1 MTSRMLERIKLK
13 GYATFRELDLALA
26 PINVL
31 IGANGAGKSN
41 LIALFTMLNQ
51 MMNEAL
57 QLYVARAGGADRI
70 LHYGRKTTEQ
80 MEVELW
86 FADHQQSV
94 ANGYR
99 CELVPVRNELWLRH
113 ESTYFHDRA
122 NYPKPLQRSVSDR
135 LHSESFL
142 PQWAVEKESVDRHV
156 YRNMNSWRRYHF
168 HDTGPTA
175 RVKQPCSLRDWRFL
189 HADAANLATFLF
201 HLRAQH
207 QLEYRAIIETIR
219 LAAPFFGDFV
229 LEPQSRNSDQI
240 MLEWR
245 ERGSDF
251 IFGPDALS
259 DGTLRFI
266 CLATLFLQPERYLP
280 ATIVIDEPE
289 LGLHPYAITLL
300 AELVRK
306 VATKRQVILATQ
318 SVALV
323 NQFAPEEVLVVDRRA
338 GVSTVRR
345 LDSDILADWLA
356 DYALGE
362 LWEKNV
368 LGGRP
373 QL

>member
-1 MTSRMLERIKLK
+1 MAGRMLTNIKLR
-13 GYATFRELDLALA
+13 GYTTFRELDLELT

-51 MMNEAL
+51 MMNESL

-70 LHYGRKTTEQ
+70 LHYGSKTTER
-80 MEVELW
+80 MELELW
-86 FADHQQSV
+86 FTDDQQSV

-99 CELVPVRNELWLRH
+99 CEFVPVRGALWLAH
-113 ESTYFHDRA
+113 ESTYFHDLQ
-122 NYPKPLQRSVSDR
+122 YSQPLQRSESNQLR
-135 LHSESFL
+135 SESLL
-142 PQWAVEKESVDRHV
+142 PQWAAKKGKVDRFV
-156 YRNMNSWRRYHF
+156 YRDMNSWRRYHF

-175 RVKQPCSLRDWRFL
+175 RVKQPCSLRDRHFL
-189 HADAANLATFLF
+189 HADAANLAAFLF
-201 HLRAQH
+201 
-207 QLEYRAIIETIR
+207 QLSEHHPSEYRAIIETIR
-219 LAAPFFGDFV
+219 LAAPFFGEFV
-229 LEPQSRNSDQI
+229 LSPQPGNSDLI
-240 MLEWR
+240 TLEWR

-266 CLATLFLQPERYLP
+266 CLATLFRQPEQYLP

-306 VATKRQVILATQ
+306 VAAKRQVILATQ

-323 NQFAPEEVLVVDRRA
+323 NQFAPEEVLVVDRRE
-338 GVSTVRR
+338 GISTVRR
-345 LDSDILADWLA
+345 LDSATLEHWLA

-373 QL
+373 QP

>member
-1 MTSRMLERIKLK
+1 
-13 GYATFRELDLALA
+13 
-26 PINVL
+26 
-31 IGANGAGKSN
+31 
-41 LIALFTMLNQ
+41 
-51 MMNEAL
+51 
-57 QLYVARAGGADRI
+57 
-70 LHYGRKTTEQ
+70 
-80 MEVELW
+80 
-86 FADHQQSV
+86 
-94 ANGYR
+94 
-99 CELVPVRNELWLRH
+99 
-113 ESTYFHDRA
+113 
-122 NYPKPLQRSVSDR
+122 
-135 LHSESFL
+135 
-142 PQWAVEKESVDRHV
+142 
-156 YRNMNSWRRYHF
+156 
-168 HDTGPTA
+168 
-175 RVKQPCSLRDWRFL
+175 
-189 HADAANLATFLF
+189 
-201 HLRAQH
+201 
-207 QLEYRAIIETIR
+207 
-219 LAAPFFGDFV
+219 

-266 CLATLFLQPERYLP
+266 CLATLFLQPEQYLP

-345 LDSDILADWLA
+345 LDSATLAHWLA